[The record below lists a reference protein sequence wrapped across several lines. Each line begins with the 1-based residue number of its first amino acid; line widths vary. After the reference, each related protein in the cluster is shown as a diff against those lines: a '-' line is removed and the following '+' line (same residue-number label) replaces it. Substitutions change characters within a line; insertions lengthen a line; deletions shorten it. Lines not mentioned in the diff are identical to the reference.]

1 MSYPPGENS
10 GYQGY
15 YYFNG
20 CHVYFFLHL
29 LKTLIAID
37 YRTETAA
44 HGYAG
49 GFTAPQQQPH
59 PNVQTIYGQ
68 TQNPGSWHHQS
79 FDEATEYASRETG
92 HDKSMFSSLLSSVMS
107 GQQQHEQAQPHE
119 IEQARAAHQK
129 LYGGGAGNAN
139 VHQDDIAS
147 AAAMQAVER
156 SESSSG
162 GLQSAIG
169 MAMSEVTKLMGKQG
183 GGSGTAGYGNTQQ
196 GGGSSGQSD
205 MVKKAVSMAIKLYA
219 SKQAGSAVAG
229 QSGGG
234 SSGNPLGSVGGMMNM
249 FLGGGGGSK
258 PSSSQGHD
266 QPSPPTQQSHY
277 SQSPS
282 SGYAPPQSHQGG
294 GGGQHYS
301 SPPPS
306 DQGYG
311 GYSQPPSY
319 NGQQQQ
325 LYGEQ
330 QGYGQQQHHQQQLSY
345 GEQQGYGQQQHHQQ
359 QQSYGEQQGY
369 GQQQQSYHGD
379 QQGYGHQQQQQP
391 YEGQQQQQQKP
402 SGGGIEAVAAN
413 LLSKFLK

>member
-10 GYQGY
+10 GYQGD

-20 CHVYFFLHL
+20 FHVYSFLHL

-37 YRTETAA
+37 YRQETAP

-49 GFTAPQQQPH
+49 GFTAPHQQPH
-59 PNVQTIYGQ
+59 PDVQTIYGQ

-129 LYGGGAGNAN
+129 LYGGGGGNTN
-139 VHQDDIAS
+139 LHQDDIAS

-162 GLQSAIG
+162 GLQSVIG

-183 GGSGTAGYGNTQQ
+183 GGGTAGYGNTQQ

-249 FLGGGGGSK
+249 FLGGGGSK

-266 QPSPPTQQSHY
+266 QPPPPTQQSHY
-277 SQSPS
+277 SQPPS

-294 GGGQHYS
+294 GGGQNYS
-301 SPPPS
+301 SPLPS
-306 DQGYG
+306 NQGYG

-319 NGQQQQ
+319 SGQQQQ
-325 LYGEQ
+325 L
-330 QGYGQQQHHQQQLSY
+330 Y